1 MDINKLLRK
10 NIQTLKPYSS
20 ARDEFSGE
28 AMVFLDA
35 NENPFNQPYNRY
47 PDPLQ
52 KKLKEKIS
60 VLKQTE
66 ADKIFLGNGS
76 DEPIDLLIR
85 AFCEPGQDN
94 IVTFDPTYGMYEVA
108 ANINNVQVLKVSL
121 DQNFNISAN
130 QILSETNE
138 DTKLIFLC
146 SPNNPTGNS
155 LDKNE
160 IKKIIEN
167 FNGLIILDEAYT
179 DFAPGHSLLPEL
191 DKYENLVI
199 LQTFSKAWG
208 MAGIRLGMAFA
219 SAEIIQILNRIKYPY
234 NLNILTQQK
243 ALELIEGSDDI
254 VNWVEL
260 LLKEREKM
268 VRELEKFPFVV
279 KVYPSDANFVLVKML
294 DARGIYE
301 YLVENGII
309 VRDRSK
315 VHLCDDSLRIT
326 IGNENENKQFIKAL
340 NSLIEGS
347 TTKMTK

>member
-1 MDINKLLRK
+1 MNINKLLRK

-20 ARDEFSGE
+20 ARDEYTGE

-60 VLKQTE
+60 AIKGVE
-66 ADKIFLGNGS
+66 ANKIFLGNGS

-85 AFCEPGQDN
+85 AFCEPNQDN
-94 IVTFDPTYGMYEVA
+94 IVTFDPTYGMYEVSA
-108 ANINNVQVLKVSL
+108 DINNVKVKKVSL
-121 DQNFNISAN
+121 DQDF
-130 QILSETNE
+130 QINADSILGATDSS
-138 DTKLIFLC
+138 TKLIFLC

-155 LDKNE
+155 LNKE
-160 IKKIIEN
+160 EMLKVIQN
-167 FNGLIILDEAYT
+167 FNSLVVLDEAYI
-179 DFAPGHSLLPEL
+179 DFAPGLSLLPEL
-191 DKYENLVI
+191 DKFQNLVI

-219 SAEIIQILNRIKYPY
+219 SVEIIQILNRIKYPY

-243 ALELIEGSDDI
+243 A
-254 VNWVEL
+254 VEL
-260 LLKEREKM
+260 LENSKEVKGWVDSILAEREEM
-268 VRELEKFPFVV
+268 VKKLKKFPFVV
-279 KVYPSDANFVLVKML
+279 KVYPTDANFILVKMH
-294 DARGIYE
+294 DANGIYD

-309 VRDRSK
+309 VRNRSK

-326 IGNENENKQFIKAL
+326 IGEKSENEQLIAAL
-340 NSLIEGS
+340 NSLIEG
-347 TTKMTK
+347 TIIKIDE